1 MPRKNRPN
9 SAATPRR
16 QKSKRG
22 RQSDRRA
29 HDVDGLPGDS
39 LTADDLSG
47 ENMTGYGMGSDG
59 LVGESMGGDGPAGD
73 FLDASAAAG
82 TGTEQP
88 LAGRVLA
95 VDFGERR
102 VGLALSDPAGLIAQG
117 LETIHTAGSGETLAS
132 IVDIVEEKQVRQ
144 IILGLPVHMDGTAG
158 EMAGKVEELADQLR
172 EKVSCDVRTWDER
185 LTSVSARRAMHEMG
199 GATRGDKGSLDRIAA
214 TLLLQNYLD
223 FRRDADIEPDTRS

>member
-16 QKSKRG
+16 QKTKRG
-22 RQSDRRA
+22 RQSGLQA
-29 HDVDGLPGDS
+29 HAADGLAGDS
-39 LTADDLSG
+39 MAA
-47 ENMTGYGMGSDG
+47 DG
-59 LVGESMGGDGPAGD
+59 LAGGGPDAG
-73 FLDASAAAG
+73 APAG
-82 TGTEQP
+82 TGTAQP
-88 LAGRVLA
+88 PAGRVLA

-117 LETIHTAGSGETLAS
+117 LETIHTAGTDEALAS
-132 IVDIVEEKQVRQ
+132 IVGIVEEQQVRQ
-144 IILGLPVHMDGTAG
+144 LILGLPVHMDGTAG

-172 EKVSCDVRTWDER
+172 KKVSCDVRTWDER

-199 GATRGDKGSLDRIAA
+199 GAARGSKGSLDRIAA

-223 FRRDADIEPDTRS
+223 FRRGTEKEPDSRP